1 MQRGRLPRGCCWP
14 WDGCAARHLRPLVG
28 RAREAGLSI
37 VMATQGLS
45 DLEAVDRA
53 LVHQVLQ
60 DTAWQIGFRQGSRR
74 DAELMQGLFGE
85 AWVTDQSWSNDGRTV
100 TRLVERP
107 RVPIDVWMNGLQ
119 PGDGQLRIAPIDR
132 RWWQG
137 AVRVALPRRRKQ
149 VSETRL
155 GNYFGNHVP

>member
-28 RAREAGLSI
+28 RAREAGLSV

-60 DTAWQIGFRQGSRR
+60 DTAWQMAFRQGSPA
-74 DAELMQGLFGE
+74 DARHMEALFGQG
-85 AWVTDQSWSNDGRTV
+85 WVKDESWRSDGV
-100 TRLVERP
+100 TTTRMVERP
-107 RVPIDVWMNGLQ
+107 RVPVDEWMNVLE
-119 PGDGQLRIAPIDR
+119 PGDAWLRVAPVDR
-132 RWWQG
+132 GWRQER
-137 AVRVALPRRRKQ
+137 VRVALPKPLQ
-149 VSETRL
+149 IRL
-155 GNYFGNHVP
+155 E